1 MKDIWKR
8 LADGDAVNMMEEDYQ
23 EMVLAEFH
31 RCRDL
36 QFQINQTQPTSPEIH
51 ELYSDLLGR
60 KLPASTNIMSP
71 SQIDFGKHVHL
82 GEGVFIN
89 HSLTLMSIGGVTIGD
104 GSFIGP
110 NVSIVTDN
118 HDMEDLLVLRC
129 QPVVIGKKVW
139 VGEGVKVMPGVT
151 VGDNALLASGAV
163 VTKNVPANAI
173 VGGNPAKVIRMKGD

>member
-1 MKDIWKR
+1 MKGIWKR
-8 LADGDAVNMMEEDYQ
+8 LADGDAVNMMEEAYQ
-23 EMVLAEFH
+23 ELVLTEFN

-36 QFQINQTQPTSPEIH
+36 QFQINQTQPTSSELH
-51 ELYSDLLGR
+51 GLYSDLLGR

-71 SQIDFGKHVHL
+71 SQIDFGKNVHL

-89 HSLTLMSIGGVTIGD
+89 HNLTLMSIGGVTIGD

-118 HDMEDLLVLRC
+118 HDMEDILVLRC
-129 QPVVIGKKVW
+129 QPVVIGRKVW
-139 VGEGVKVMPGVT
+139 VGEGVKIMPGVT

-163 VTKNVPANAI
+163 VTKDVPANAI
-173 VGGNPAKVIRMKGD
+173 VGGNPAKLIRMKGD